1 MGPICI
7 TPPSSPPST
16 NTTPIGKKKDA
27 KVCQCQQL
35 VGFGGIFNVPFVT
48 SSLLTAIITRY
59 HLASDHHRSRTEGSG
74 SVGRA
79 PPNIQFR
86 VRTLRHPR

>member
-1 MGPICI
+1 MDPICI

-16 NTTPIGKKKDA
+16 NTTPNGKKRRA
-27 KVCQCQQL
+27 KVCHCQQH

-48 SSLLTAIITRY
+48 SSLLTAITAQY
-59 HLASDHHRSRTEGSG
+59 HSASDRHRSRTEGSG
-74 SVGRA
+74 SFGRA

-86 VRTLRHPR
+86 V